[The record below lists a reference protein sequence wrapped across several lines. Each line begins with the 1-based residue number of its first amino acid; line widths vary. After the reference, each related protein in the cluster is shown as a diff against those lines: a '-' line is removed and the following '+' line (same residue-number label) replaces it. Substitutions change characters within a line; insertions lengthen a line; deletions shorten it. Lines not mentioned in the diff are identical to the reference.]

1 MKWISW
7 ILVLSLMLT
16 GCGSSQ
22 KADSIGNTQALET
35 PALADTSGMDFGFS
49 EADTAAA
56 DATDGD
62 VLNISEDT
70 AVTTDANIQLYQ
82 ITSGGTYTL
91 SGEIEDI
98 MVTVDA
104 DNSDVNLILDGA
116 TISNS
121 GGPAIYIRSAD
132 KVTLTLAEGSTNTLS
147 DGYNYMITD
156 SDSTLDAAIF
166 SKADLTING
175 SGTLNLTGNY
185 KHGIVSKDDLIISSG
200 NLNITAA
207 NVGLNGKD
215 CVKIGSGNM
224 TISAGSDGIRSDNDE
239 DTSRGYVYLYGGCI
253 QIVAGNDGIQAETVI
268 NVEDVD
274 LSITAGG
281 GSSASLMTSD
291 ESYKGMKA
299 GSDIYITGGSFNID
313 SLDDCIHSNGTIT
326 IADGFYVLSSGDD
339 GVHADTDLAV
349 SGSETIISI
358 LKSYEGMEATN
369 LMISDGRMEIT
380 ASDDGLN
387 AAGGNDASGMGNRP
401 GMGGFSSS
409 TGRIVI
415 SGGTVTLY
423 ASGDGL
429 DANGTLSITGGN
441 VTVVGPI
448 NGDTA
453 ILDFNTTGTITGG
466 TFIGVGSANMAQN
479 FSSSSSQGAMLV
491 KTGTQ
496 SEGTTI
502 RLADSSGKEL
512 LSYTAQQSFSC
523 VILSHPSIVQG
534 NTYTLTVGS
543 SGTTVTMSSTVYGSS
558 GNGGGMDRGM
568 GGKNMGGMDDHQGGG
583 QMPDMGGNHSG
594 NGMGGRNGGMGRN
607 P

>member
-1 MKWISW
+1 MGAESSAPVFLCLTQNNGLYSFHKLHNGCSGNERHAFTVYNCQTLGAAVTVQHNLHSGEGFIIQVQSKPDLFLFGGLLISEAVGGKSAKG
-7 ILVLSLMLT
+7 IFKVCQIQCFRFYD
-16 GCGSSQ
+16 G
-22 KADSIGNTQALET
+22 
-35 PALADTSGMDFGFS
+35 FGFS
-49 EADTAAA
+49 SFLGSFRCFLRSFCQHLFCLIIPDPFFIVIHLRNQSML
-56 DATDGD
+56 G
-62 VLNISEDT
+62 VFQCN
-70 AVTTDANIQLYQ
+70 
-82 ITSGGTYTL
+82 
-91 SGEIEDI
+91 
-98 MVTVDA
+98 
-104 DNSDVNLILDGA
+104 VNLGHIC
-116 TISNS
+116 
-121 GGPAIYIRSAD
+121 
-132 KVTLTLAEGSTNTLS
+132 KVSPEDLLMPQVIIGSIGQNAVIHTVQ
-147 DGYNYMITD
+147 I
-156 SDSTLDAAIF
+156 I
-166 SKADLTING
+166 
-175 SGTLNLTGNY
+175 
-185 KHGIVSKDDLIISSG
+185 DDLRI
-200 NLNITAA
+200 A
-207 NVGLNGKD
+207 N
-215 CVKIGSGNM
+215 
-224 TISAGSDGIRSDNDE
+224 
-239 DTSRGYVYLYGGCI
+239 
-253 QIVAGNDGIQAETVI
+253 
-268 NVEDVD
+268 
-274 LSITAGG
+274 
-281 GSSASLMTSD
+281 
-291 ESYKGMKA
+291 
-299 GSDIYITGGSFNID
+299 
-313 SLDDCIHSNGTIT
+313 
-326 IADGFYVLSSGDD
+326 
-339 GVHADTDLAV
+339 ADTDLAV

>member
-1 MKWISW
+1 M
-7 ILVLSLMLT
+7 
-16 GCGSSQ
+16 
-22 KADSIGNTQALET
+22 
-35 PALADTSGMDFGFS
+35 
-49 EADTAAA
+49 
-56 DATDGD
+56 
-62 VLNISEDT
+62 
-70 AVTTDANIQLYQ
+70 
-82 ITSGGTYTL
+82 
-91 SGEIEDI
+91 
-98 MVTVDA
+98 
-104 DNSDVNLILDGA
+104 
-116 TISNS
+116 
-121 GGPAIYIRSAD
+121 
-132 KVTLTLAEGSTNTLS
+132 
-147 DGYNYMITD
+147 
-156 SDSTLDAAIF
+156 
-166 SKADLTING
+166 
-175 SGTLNLTGNY
+175 
-185 KHGIVSKDDLIISSG
+185 IISSG

-409 TGRIVI
+409 TGKIVI
-415 SGGTVTLY
+415 SGGTVMLY

-429 DANGTLSITGGN
+429 DANGTIAITGGD
-441 VTVVGPI
+441 VTVIGPI
-448 NGDTA
+448 SGDTA
-453 ILDFNTTGTITGG
+453 ILDFDTTGTISSG
-466 TFIGVGSANMAQN
+466 TFIGVGSSNMAQN

-502 RLADSSGKEL
+502 RLADSSGNVL

-543 SGTTVTMSSTVYGSS
+543 SSMTITMDSTVYSSS
-558 GNGGGMDRGM
+558 GNASGMDRGM
-568 GGKNMGGMDDHQGGG
+568 GGMGMNDQRGNG

-594 NGMGGRNGGMGRN
+594 KGMGGRSGGKGRN